1 MNAATPPSD
10 AEDRPTPS
18 HRHHTRRRFA
28 KTLGHLGPA
37 LVLVGGVAPLL
48 SGAEPLTVLRGLEL
62 LLGAAYLVLVAREI
76 WHLRHNP
83 FHQEAVAWL
92 ELAAAGILAIESY
105 HIWHRHH
112 EAELAG
118 AAHRFHVLPWLY
130 AVVACAYV
138 VVAFRMRQ
146 LATRQFLHL
155 HAEGFAVRTGR
166 HGRAHHLRWA
176 DIAAVEAAGATGVVI
191 RRTDGQEHRIAF
203 DRLQDGA
210 AHRDRLLAHLRKSVN
225 GER

>member
-10 AEDRPTPS
+10 AEDRPTSS
-18 HRHHTRRRFA
+18 HRRHTRRRFA

-48 SGAEPLTVLRGLEL
+48 SGAEPLTVLRGVEL

-118 AAHRFHVLPWLY
+118 AAHRSRSWGRPPNR
-130 AVVACAYV
+130 AG
-138 VVAFRMRQ
+138 
-146 LATRQFLHL
+146 LA
-155 HAEGFAVRTGR
+155 AVRTAADLAPAAAR
-166 HGRAHHLRWA
+166 QHG
-176 DIAAVEAAGATGVVI
+176 
-191 RRTDGQEHRIAF
+191 
-203 DRLQDGA
+203 
-210 AHRDRLLAHLRKSVN
+210 
-225 GER
+225 